1 MNTKN
6 PIKNPNGS
14 IDPVAA
20 DQPAID
26 AALPAK
32 PPIIIFGKVKAD
44 SSLTDKTLIKNLK
57 KEGHELTEDMFNK
70 TLLDLEILGLIN
82 VSWVAKDT
90 RKIEIASKY
99 EEDDEVELQNK
110 EALKNDY
117 EASFPG
123 TENQV

>member
-1 MNTKN
+1 MNYK
-6 PIKNPNGS
+6 
-14 IDPVAA
+14 D
-20 DQPAID
+20 
-26 AALPAK
+26 
-32 PPIIIFGKVKAD
+32 IIFGKVKAD
-44 SSLTDKTLIKNLK
+44 NSLTDKTLIKNLK

-70 TLLDLEILGLIN
+70 TLLDLEILGLNN

>member
-1 MNTKN
+1 MNYK
-6 PIKNPNGS
+6 
-14 IDPVAA
+14 D
-20 DQPAID
+20 
-26 AALPAK
+26 
-32 PPIIIFGKVKAD
+32 IIFGKVKAD
-44 SSLTDKTLIKNLK
+44 NSLTDKTLIKNLK

-82 VSWVAKDT
+82 ISWVAKDT

>member
-1 MNTKN
+1 
-6 PIKNPNGS
+6 
-14 IDPVAA
+14 
-20 DQPAID
+20 
-26 AALPAK
+26 
-32 PPIIIFGKVKAD
+32 
-44 SSLTDKTLIKNLK
+44 
-57 KEGHELTEDMFNK
+57 MFNK

>member
-1 MNTKN
+1 MNYKY
-6 PIKNPNGS
+6 
-14 IDPVAA
+14 
-20 DQPAID
+20 
-26 AALPAK
+26 
-32 PPIIIFGKVKAD
+32 IIFGKVKAD
-44 SSLTDKTLIKNLK
+44 NSLNYKTIIKNLK

>member
-1 MNTKN
+1 MNYK
-6 PIKNPNGS
+6 
-14 IDPVAA
+14 D
-20 DQPAID
+20 
-26 AALPAK
+26 
-32 PPIIIFGKVKAD
+32 IIFDKVKAD
-44 SSLTDKTLIKNLK
+44 SSFTDKTLIKNLK
-57 KEGHELTEDMFNK
+57 KEGHELTEGMFNK

-82 VSWVAKDT
+82 VSWIAKDT

-99 EEDDEVELQNK
+99 EEEDEIELQNK

>member
-1 MNTKN
+1 MNYK
-6 PIKNPNGS
+6 
-14 IDPVAA
+14 D
-20 DQPAID
+20 
-26 AALPAK
+26 
-32 PPIIIFGKVKAD
+32 IIFDKVKAD
-44 SSLTDKTLIKNLK
+44 SSFTDKTLIKNLK
-57 KEGHELTEDMFNK
+57 KEGHELTEGMFNK
-70 TLLDLEILGLIN
+70 TLLDLEILGLVN

>member
-1 MNTKN
+1 MNYK
-6 PIKNPNGS
+6 
-14 IDPVAA
+14 D
-20 DQPAID
+20 
-26 AALPAK
+26 
-32 PPIIIFGKVKAD
+32 IIFGKVKED
-44 SSLTDKTLIKNLK
+44 NSLTDKTLIKSLK
-57 KEGHELTEDMFNK
+57 KEGHELTDDIFNK
-70 TLLDLEILGLIN
+70 TLLDLEILGLVN

>member
-1 MNTKN
+1 MNYK
-6 PIKNPNGS
+6 
-14 IDPVAA
+14 D
-20 DQPAID
+20 
-26 AALPAK
+26 
-32 PPIIIFGKVKAD
+32 IIIGKVKAD
-44 SSLTDKTLIKNLK
+44 NSLTDKTLIKNLK

>member
-1 MNTKN
+1 MNYK
-6 PIKNPNGS
+6 
-14 IDPVAA
+14 D
-20 DQPAID
+20 
-26 AALPAK
+26 
-32 PPIIIFGKVKAD
+32 IIFGKVKAD
-44 SSLTDKTLIKNLK
+44 NSLTDKTLIKSIK
-57 KEGHELTEDMFNK
+57 KDGHELTDDMFNK

-82 VSWVAKDT
+82 VSWIAKDT

-99 EEDDEVELQNK
+99 EEEDEIELQNK

>member
-1 MNTKN
+1 MNYK
-6 PIKNPNGS
+6 
-14 IDPVAA
+14 D
-20 DQPAID
+20 
-26 AALPAK
+26 
-32 PPIIIFGKVKAD
+32 IIFGKVKAD
-44 SSLTDKTLIKNLK
+44 NSLTDKTLIKNLK

-70 TLLDLEILGLIN
+70 TLLDLEILGLVN

-99 EEDDEVELQNK
+99 EEEDEVELQNK
-110 EALKNDY
+110 ESLKNDY

>member
-1 MNTKN
+1 MNYK
-6 PIKNPNGS
+6 
-14 IDPVAA
+14 D
-20 DQPAID
+20 
-26 AALPAK
+26 
-32 PPIIIFGKVKAD
+32 IIFGKVKAD
-44 SSLTDKTLIKNLK
+44 NSLTDKTLIKNLK
-57 KEGHELTEDMFNK
+57 KEGHDLTEDMFNK

>member
-1 MNTKN
+1 MNYK
-6 PIKNPNGS
+6 
-14 IDPVAA
+14 D
-20 DQPAID
+20 
-26 AALPAK
+26 
-32 PPIIIFGKVKAD
+32 IIFGKGKAD
-44 SSLTDKTLIKNLK
+44 SALTDKTLIKNLK

>member
-1 MNTKN
+1 MNYK
-6 PIKNPNGS
+6 
-14 IDPVAA
+14 D
-20 DQPAID
+20 
-26 AALPAK
+26 
-32 PPIIIFGKVKAD
+32 IIFGKVKAD
-44 SSLTDKTLIKNLK
+44 NSLTDKTLIKNLK

-70 TLLDLEILGLIN
+70 TLLDLEILGLVN

>member
-1 MNTKN
+1 MNYK
-6 PIKNPNGS
+6 
-14 IDPVAA
+14 D
-20 DQPAID
+20 
-26 AALPAK
+26 
-32 PPIIIFGKVKAD
+32 IIFGKVKAD
-44 SSLTDKTLIKNLK
+44 NPLTDKTLIKNLK

>member
-1 MNTKN
+1 MYKR
-6 PIKNPNGS
+6 
-14 IDPVAA
+14 
-20 DQPAID
+20 Q
-26 AALPAK
+26 
-32 PPIIIFGKVKAD
+32 
-44 SSLTDKTLIKNLK
+44 DKTLIKNLK

>member
-1 MNTKN
+1 MNYK
-6 PIKNPNGS
+6 
-14 IDPVAA
+14 D
-20 DQPAID
+20 
-26 AALPAK
+26 
-32 PPIIIFGKVKAD
+32 IIFGKVKAD

-82 VSWVAKDT
+82 VSWIAKDT

-99 EEDDEVELQNK
+99 EENDEVELQNK
-110 EALKNDY
+110 ETLKNDY

>member
-1 MNTKN
+1 MTN
-6 PIKNPNGS
+6 I
-14 IDPVAA
+14 ID
-20 DQPAID
+20 
-26 AALPAK
+26 K
-32 PPIIIFGKVKAD
+32 
-44 SSLTDKTLIKNLK
+44 LTFDLKNLK